1 MAAPRFLVESLPVE
15 GAVAWLD
22 REEARHAVGSRRL
35 GEGDPVELV
44 DGRGGVAL
52 ARLGRER
59 DHAGNLAAVV
69 SEVRRFPRPSPALHV
84 ASAVPKGDRLGT
96 MLDALGELAVTSF
109 APLDCDHSVTPA
121 ARVAG
126 DRAGRIL
133 AEALKQSR
141 GAWLTELRPASDP
154 VRFAKEA
161 AGQGWRTIVLDPR
174 GRPLPEVAAG
184 AAAAALLAGPE
195 GGFSEPELRGMHE
208 AGAVPAS
215 LGCTV
220 LRVELAVAVACGA
233 LRAASAS
240 A

>member
-1 MAAPRFLVESLPVE
+1 MAAPRFVVESLPVE

-52 ARLGRER
+52 ATLGRDR
-59 DHAGNLAAVV
+59 DHAGNLAATVA
-69 SEVRRFPRPSPALHV
+69 EVRRFPRPVPALHV

-96 MLDALGELAVTSF
+96 MLDAVGELAVSSF
-109 APLDCDHSVTPA
+109 TPLDCDHSVTPA

-126 DRAGRIL
+126 ERAGRIL
-133 AEALKQSR
+133 AEAMKQSR
-141 GAWLTELRPASDP
+141 GAWLTELHEASDP
-154 VRFAKEA
+154 VRFAREA
-161 AGQGWRTIVLDPR
+161 SAQGWRTIILDPR

-184 AAAAALLAGPE
+184 AAVVAVLAGPE
-195 GGFSEPELRGMHE
+195 GGFSEPECRGMHE
-208 AGAVPAS
+208 AGASAAS

-220 LRVELAVAVACGA
+220 LRVELAVAVACGT